1 MGKMRLD
8 FPAGGWAAEDAKNV
22 ADTVAVRTSLSQHRA
37 FSNVDQNDPEANTR
51 TRILAVQP
59 GFKQIVEL
67 EDEFS
72 GLREERDVSSGI
84 FEVRP
89 YDTIPASGLGRRCSP
104 NCQRVTLIE
113 G

>member
-67 EDEFS
+67 EDEFT

-89 YDTIPASGLGRRCSP
+89 YDAIPASGLGRRCSP
-104 NCQRVTLIE
+104 NCQRITLVE